1 HHGKAVVDGAA
12 GEQAAEQG
20 DSAPGIGPGGGL
32 AVEAGALQG
41 PAAAIVLVGD
51 AGPLLVAVAAAGLQA
66 VAEAGAHR
74 QAALHPGGGAA
85 AAVPVGGGEAGGGA
99 FPVEGQGEVGAQ
111 GGFVAVDEV
120 QRRQA
125 QVADVADA
133 DAVAEVDEFHVVPL
147 AVVLDG
153 VAKAQGAPANA
164 RDAGVQPAL
173 VGGEG
178 IPRQHAGAGETGA
191 RQLGVEAGAK
201 APVLALGAEGEQLA
215 APRIPLARGQG
226 SVQYRAGGQ

>member
-1 HHGKAVVDGAA
+1 
-12 GEQAAEQG
+12 
-20 DSAPGIGPGGGL
+20 GGGL

-85 AAVPVGGGEAGGGA
+85 AAVPVGGGESGGGA

-111 GGFVAVDEV
+111 GGVVAVEKV
-120 QRRQA
+120 QGGQA
-125 QVADVADA
+125 QVADGADG
-133 DAVAEVDEFHVVPL
+133 DAVAEVGEFHILPL

-153 VAKAQGAPANA
+153 VAKAQGTPANA
-164 RDAGVQPAL
+164 REAGVQPAL
-173 VGGEG
+173 V
-178 IPRQHAGAGETGA
+178 
-191 RQLGVEAGAK
+191 
-201 APVLALGAEGEQLA
+201 
-215 APRIPLARGQG
+215 
-226 SVQYRAGGQ
+226 